1 MLNVQ
6 VMTDDAV
13 FFSHFVFG
21 VFDLINYFFK
31 CNIICWLCKDAH
43 SFHGILTLIPTV
55 IRHVR
60 RILCINYLAGFCPEG
75 SACTDA
81 HPRFELP
88 APSDIDPKFGKK
100 VSLA

>member
-1 MLNVQ
+1 MKPVE
-6 VMTDDAV
+6 
-13 FFSHFVFG
+13 
-21 VFDLINYFFK
+21 K
-31 CNIICWLCKDAH
+31 
-43 SFHGILTLIPTV
+43 GIQSLKYNKIQIYLFNLTLTGIDFS
-55 IRHVR
+55 INRHVR

>member
-1 MLNVQ
+1 MDN
-6 VMTDDAV
+6 
-13 FFSHFVFG
+13 
-21 VFDLINYFFK
+21 
-31 CNIICWLCKDAH
+31 
-43 SFHGILTLIPTV
+43 
-55 IRHVR
+55 RHVR

-100 VSLA
+100 VISTLSHIYFNMVSNSSTGLSKLNVYF